1 MALSDDEQRILRE
14 IEDQL
19 KSDEKFASA
28 VSSSGLYRHS
38 ARRVWWSSLGML
50 VSLLG
55 IVFALQVHYL
65 LAFAAFVA
73 MLGCALAIERQLRLI
88 GRAGVQDLAQKMPKP
103 RVKFPRD

>member
-28 VSSSGLYRHS
+28 VSSSGLYKHS
-38 ARRVWWSSLGML
+38 ARQVRWLAVGML
-50 VSLLG
+50 VSLVA
-55 IVFALQVHYL
+55 IVASLQVHYL
-65 LAFAAFVA
+65 LAFVAFVA
-73 MLGCALAIERQLRLI
+73 MLTCALMIERQLRLM
-88 GRAGVQDLAQKMPKP
+88 GRAGVQDLAQKMPRQ